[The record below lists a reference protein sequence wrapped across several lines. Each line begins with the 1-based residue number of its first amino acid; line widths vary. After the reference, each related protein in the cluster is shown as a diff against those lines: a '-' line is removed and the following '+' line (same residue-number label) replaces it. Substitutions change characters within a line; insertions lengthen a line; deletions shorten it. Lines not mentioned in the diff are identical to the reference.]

1 MKHQQQLWGTIKM
14 LNLMPYV
21 PSGCLFISPG
31 SSDVL
36 KLRQLEFMIIIP
48 MEEDIKQKISETKY
62 KKETV

>member
-1 MKHQQQLWGTIKM
+1 
-14 LNLMPYV
+14 MPYV
-21 PSGCLFISPG
+21 PLGCLFLSPG